1 MSGIRNSLFPKNSRI
16 AAVVLLCVY
25 AYMCG
30 THLVEAAGMGLNLSE
45 YLLCCITDHY
55 YLMYALL
62 FYLIIDSAIRVRG
75 TSDLAKIRYKT
86 LGRYYGSLILTR
98 LISMLILA
106 AAVV

>member
-75 TSDLAKIRYKT
+75 TSGLDL
-86 LGRYYGSLILTR
+86 S
-98 LISMLILA
+98 S
-106 AAVV
+106 